1 MVKLEEIVEGHAAM
15 VRRIATVYE
24 RHPDRVDDLVQ
35 DVWIAVWQALP
46 RLNNQATL
54 KSYIARITQ
63 NICVTHVRR
72 ALVRQA
78 QPLNDTLPDPAPAP
92 DEATVHAMRL
102 ARLVEAV
109 RNLPDNLKAAILQ
122 ASFTEPVANRTKAQH
137 ATFDTGFAAP
147 QPAASAAQPD
157 RICDTVRHFPAPYLR
172 GGHGTDHDAWDAQ
185 SDLDSWPGTRR
196 SLAPGRSM

>member
-1 MVKLEEIVEGHAAM
+1 MVKLEEIVEVHAAM

-46 RLNNQATL
+46 RLNDHATL

-72 ALVRQA
+72 AIVRHA
-78 QPLNDTLPDPAPAP
+78 QPLSNTLRDPAPAP
-92 DEATVHAMRL
+92 DEATANGMLL

-109 RNLPDNLKAAILQ
+109 RCLPENLRAVVSLYLEDLTIKDIALALGISESNASVRLHRAKSAIRLKFGDP
-122 ASFTEPVANRTKAQH
+122 S
-137 ATFDTGFAAP
+137 
-147 QPAASAAQPD
+147 
-157 RICDTVRHFPAPYLR
+157 
-172 GGHGTDHDAWDAQ
+172 
-185 SDLDSWPGTRR
+185 
-196 SLAPGRSM
+196 